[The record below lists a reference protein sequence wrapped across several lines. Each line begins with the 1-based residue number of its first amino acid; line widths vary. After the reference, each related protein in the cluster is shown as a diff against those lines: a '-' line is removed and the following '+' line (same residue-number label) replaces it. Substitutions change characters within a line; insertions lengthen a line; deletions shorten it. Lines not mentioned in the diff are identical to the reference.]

1 MAGLKACPTEA
12 GGAKTVHRRVEKPR
26 KIASNAVL
34 IVDGFVTLAFV
45 VLAFLAFDDITT
57 DNATSF
63 TVEYTCLLACAIW
76 CLAVAVRLATKG
88 YFILGTASAL
98 ALGAAVWGQR
108 SIGPGTVPSWQP
120 RYVATVAAII
130 WFLSL
135 ALVLFVLGFR
145 TDRAGSPAAR

>member
-1 MAGLKACPTEA
+1 M
-12 GGAKTVHRRVEKPR
+12 HRRVEKPGNAR
-26 KIASNAVL
+26 SDAVL
-34 IVDGFVTLAFV
+34 IVDGLVTFAFI
-45 VLAFLAFDDITT
+45 VLAWLAFDDITT

-76 CLAVAVRLATKG
+76 CLVVAVRLAAKG
-88 YFILGTASAL
+88 RFIVGTASAL

-120 RYVATVAAII
+120 QYVATVAAIV

-135 ALVLFVLGFR
+135 AVVLVVLGFR
-145 TDRAGSPAAR
+145 TNRAGSPAAR

>member
-1 MAGLKACPTEA
+1 MPRGNIVEQRT
-12 GGAKTVHRRVEKPR
+12 EKPG
-26 KIASNAVL
+26 KTPSNAVL
-34 IVDGFVTLAFV
+34 IVDGIVTLAFV
-45 VLAFLAFDDITT
+45 VLAWLAFDDITT

-76 CLAVAVRLATKG
+76 CLIVAVRLAAKG
-88 YFILGTASAL
+88 YLVLATASAL

-120 RYVATVAAII
+120 QYVATVAAIV

-135 ALVLFVLGFR
+135 AVVLVVLGFR
-145 TDRAGSPAAR
+145 TNRPGSPAAR

>member
-1 MAGLKACPTEA
+1 M
-12 GGAKTVHRRVEKPR
+12 HRRVEKPGN
-26 KIASNAVL
+26 APSDAVL
-34 IVDGFVTLAFV
+34 IVDGLVTFAFI
-45 VLAFLAFDDITT
+45 VLAWLAFDDITT

-76 CLAVAVRLATKG
+76 CLVVAVRLAAKG
-88 YFILGTASAL
+88 RFIVGTASAL

-120 RYVATVAAII
+120 QYVATVAAIV

-135 ALVLFVLGFR
+135 AVVLVVLGFR
-145 TDRAGSPAAR
+145 TNRAGSPAAR